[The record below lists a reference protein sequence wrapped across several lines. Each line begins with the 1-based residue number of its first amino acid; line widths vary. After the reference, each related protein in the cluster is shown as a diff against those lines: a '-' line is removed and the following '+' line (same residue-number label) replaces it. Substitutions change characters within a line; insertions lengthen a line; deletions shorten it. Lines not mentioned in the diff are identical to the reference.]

1 MKKNNNPITIYWSP
15 YYPITQMMS
24 DWSFLYPKP
33 KTLFSEFLHFLKQW
47 EDRKNIT
54 LPDKVK
60 DLLNA
65 KD

>member
-1 MKKNNNPITIYWSP
+1 LLDNKNIKNVDVVLSILSSTKFN
-15 YYPITQMMS
+15 
-24 DWSFLYPKP
+24 

-54 LPDKVK
+54 LPVKVK